1 MNREEIPQQVITPNT
16 PHIFP
21 LGWGINSEPN
31 YIKLHKVQC
40 CLGGG
45 LNTLV
50 AIYSSFPRNPSILSH
65 CLHLQLWVIYLEKK
79 NMIVFTQKVLPILFW
94 WDINPLMIVTKNYH
108 TRWEILQVLAIL
120 SAHLTHL
127 TCVVV
132 LLCQCLSFSCC
143 NYDSILI
150 TWINRTLVLFCLHS
164 LINIWINP
172 GRFPFDPEE
181 SACIQENSFTTW
193 WLMLPGMLRE
203 VLSYQTGHIQN

>member
-21 LGWGINSEPN
+21 LDWGINSEPN

-132 LLCQCLSFSCC
+132 LLCHSVCLSHAATMIQ
-143 NYDSILI
+143 Y
-150 TWINRTLVLFCLHS
+150 WS
-164 LINIWINP
+164 L
-172 GRFPFDPEE
+172 E
-181 SACIQENSFTTW
+181 
-193 WLMLPGMLRE
+193 
-203 VLSYQTGHIQN
+203 